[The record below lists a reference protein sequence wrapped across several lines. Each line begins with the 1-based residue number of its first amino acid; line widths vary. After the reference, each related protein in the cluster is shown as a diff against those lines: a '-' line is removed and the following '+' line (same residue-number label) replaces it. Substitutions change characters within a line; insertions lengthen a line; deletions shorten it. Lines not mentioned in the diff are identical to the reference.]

1 MEKEVIVMAVN
12 VYDVAYDLE
21 KAVRASE
28 EYNNLKQAYQ
38 EVEADSSAKELF
50 DKFRNIQLEL
60 QQKQMSGQEISQQEV
75 EQAQQTVAFV
85 QQNPKIAKLMES
97 EQRMSTLIAE
107 VNKVVMKPLED
118 IYGTVQQ

>member
-1 MEKEVIVMAVN
+1 MAVN

-28 EYNNLKQAYQ
+28 EYSNLKQAYQ

-107 VNKVVMKPLED
+107 VNKIVMKPLED